1 MEYNTF
7 KTMMDRNQITG
18 LLLIMA
24 MLLGYQFFFAPTIEP
39 EKPQDKAKIAQN
51 QKAPV
56 AKVTAKPDSV
66 ALKSAAGDFA
76 SAAVGTA
83 KEVILE
89 NKDIKVT
96 FSTQGGRIK
105 QVLLKNYK
113 TYNAF
118 AENQNEPLVIFDE
131 SFDKIAFELPTT
143 KGNVDLN
150 TLYFNTAS
158 TGGMVSEGK
167 TEKVT
172 FTLNLANGQT
182 VEQSYSLAGSGF
194 LLDNDLKLTGLDGI
208 LKNESVK
215 LNWLENVRP
224 TEKDLNENRKA
235 TVNYLLNDGEN
246 FDQLSEN
253 PTGAND
259 ATLDQ
264 PLKWVAFKKK
274 YFLSSFITKNA
285 PIQKAQVYG
294 TANEQDS
301 VNIKTLR
308 ANMNLD
314 LASLKAGKG
323 NFQWYF
329 GPNDYNIIKDVA
341 PGFGKNVKLSYDIFL
356 PITRYVFVPL
366 FNVLENVFSNYG
378 LLIIALVLIIK
389 FALLPLTYK
398 SYVSMA
404 KMRILQPELNAI
416 KEKIGDDPAKQ
427 QQAQMKLY
435 GEVGVSPLSG
445 CVPVLATMPVLMAV
459 FMLFPN
465 LINLRQQSF
474 LWANDLSTFDSIATL
489 PFSIPLYGSHVSLFT
504 LLMTVSSIAYGYY
517 NNQNTPDQTGQPID
531 MKKMAYITPVIFM
544 FVMNSLPAG
553 MSFYYFVS
561 NIVTI
566 LQQIGIRK
574 FVDEDKIKAVLDE
587 NRKKIAA
594 GGVKKSRFSEYISKQ
609 MKAVEEAQKTQQ
621 AEQAKKKKK

>member
-1 MEYNTF
+1 
-7 KTMMDRNQITG
+7 MDKNQITG
-18 LLLIMA
+18 LVLIMA
-24 MLLGYQFFFAPTIEP
+24 MLMGYQFFFAPK
-39 EKPQDKAKIAQN
+39 EKPLKPQEKAKIAQKTPN
-51 QKAPV
+51 SPAKIAPIDSNV
-56 AKVTAKPDSV
+56 AKT
-66 ALKSAAGDFA
+66 AAGDFA
-76 SAAVGTA
+76 TAALGTA
-83 KEVILE
+83 KDVVLE

-96 FSTQGGRIK
+96 FTSQGGRVK
-105 QVLLKNYK
+105 NVLLKNYE
-113 TYNAF
+113 TYNSF
-118 AENQNEPLVIFDE
+118 NQKKKEPLTIFDE
-131 SFDKIAFELPTT
+131 SFDKISLELSTT
-143 KGNVDLN
+143 KGNIDLN
-150 TLYFNTAS
+150 KLYFSTNSVGGTIAEGNTD
-158 TGGMVSEGK
+158 
-167 TEKVT
+167 KVV
-172 FTLNLANGQT
+172 FTLRLANGQT

-194 LLDNDLKLTGLDGI
+194 LLDNNLKLTGLDGI

-215 LNWLENVRP
+215 MNWLENVRP
-224 TEKDLNENRKA
+224 TEKDLTENRKA
-235 TVNYLLNDGEN
+235 TVNYLINDGEN
-246 FDQLSEN
+246 FDQLSET
-253 PTGAND
+253 PTGANE
-259 ATLDQ
+259 AKLDE
-264 PLKWVAFKKK
+264 PVKWVAFKKK

-285 PIQKAQVYG
+285 PILKAQVYG

-301 VNIKTLR
+301 LNIKTLR
-308 ANMNLD
+308 ANLELPLAD
-314 LASLKAGKG
+314 LKTGKG
-323 NFQWYF
+323 SYQWYF

-341 PGFGKNVKLSYDIFL
+341 PSFGKNVKLSYDIFL

-366 FNVLENVFSNYG
+366 FNILEKIFSNYG

-416 KEKIGDDPAKQ
+416 KEKVGDDAAKQ

-445 CVPVLATMPVLMAV
+445 CVPVVATMPVLMAV

-465 LINLRQQSF
+465 LINLRQESF

-489 PFSIPLYGSHVSLFT
+489 PFSIPLYGNHVSLFT

-553 MSFYYFVS
+553 MSFYYFIS

-566 LQQIGIRK
+566 GQQIGIRK
-574 FVDEDKIKAVLDE
+574 FVDEDKIKALLED
-587 NRKKIAA
+587 NRAKIAVT
-594 GGVKKSRFSEYISKQ
+594 GVKKSRFSEYISKQ
-609 MKAVEEAQKTQQ
+609 MKAVEEAKVEEETN
-621 AEQAKKKKK
+621 KKKKKK

>member
-1 MEYNTF
+1 
-7 KTMMDRNQITG
+7 MMDRNQVTG
-18 LLLIMA
+18 LVLIMA
-24 MLLGYQFFFAPTIEP
+24 MLLGYQFFFAPKIEP
-39 EKPQDKAKIAQN
+39 EKPQEKAKTTQASAAT
-51 QKAPV
+51 QKV
-56 AKVTAKPDSV
+56 ATPDSN

-76 SAAVGTA
+76 SAAVGTSRD
-83 KEVILE
+83 VILE

-96 FSTQGGRIK
+96 FSTQGGRVK

-113 TYNAF
+113 TYTTF
-118 AENQNEPLVIFDE
+118 AEHKNDPLVIFDE
-131 SFDKIAFELPTT
+131 AFDKISLELPTT
-143 KGNVDLN
+143 KGNIDLN
-150 TLYFNTAS
+150 KLYFNTS
-158 TGGMVSEGK
+158 SVGGTVAEGK
-167 TEKVT
+167 TEKVV
-172 FTLNLANGQT
+172 FNLQLANGQS
-182 VEQSYSLAGSGF
+182 VEQSYTLAGSGF
-194 LLDNDLKLTGLDGI
+194 LLDNDLKLTGLNGI

-246 FDQLSEN
+246 FDQLTEN
-253 PTGAND
+253 PTGTKD

-274 YFLSSFITKNA
+274 YFLSSFITKNE
-285 PIQKAQVYG
+285 PILKAQVYG

-308 ANMNLD
+308 ANMDLD
-314 LASLKAGKG
+314 LAGLKAGKG

-366 FNVLENVFSNYG
+366 FNVLEKVFSNYG

-404 KMRILQPELNAI
+404 KMRILQPELNAL

-445 CVPVLATMPVLMAV
+445 CVPVVATMPVLMAV

-465 LINLRQQSF
+465 LINLRQESF

-489 PFSIPLYGSHVSLFT
+489 PFSIPLYGNHVSLFT

-553 MSFYYFVS
+553 MSFYYFIS

-566 LQQIGIRK
+566 GQQIGIRK
-574 FVDEDKIKAVLDE
+574 FVDEDKIKDILDE

-594 GGVKKSRFSEYISKQ
+594 GGGAKKSRFSEYLSKQ
-609 MKAVEEAQKTQQ
+609 MKAVEEAQKTQ
-621 AEQAKKKKK
+621 ESETGKKKKK

>member
-1 MEYNTF
+1 
-7 KTMMDRNQITG
+7 MMDKNQITG
-18 LLLIMA
+18 LVLIMA
-24 MLLGYQFFFAPTIEP
+24 MLLGYQFFFAPKIEP
-39 EKPQDKAKIAQN
+39 EKPQAKPKTTQAIT
-51 QKAPV
+51 APSKFAIVDSNV
-56 AKVTAKPDSV
+56 AKA
-66 ALKSAAGDFA
+66 AAGDFA
-76 SAAVGTA
+76 NAVVGTS
-83 KEVILE
+83 KDVVLE

-96 FSTQGGRIK
+96 FTSQGGRVK
-105 QVLLKNYK
+105 QVLLKNYE
-113 TYNAF
+113 TYNSF
-118 AENQNEPLVIFDE
+118 AVNKKEPLVIFDQE
-131 SFDKIAFELPTT
+131 FDKISLELPTT

-150 TLYFNTAS
+150 KLYFNTNS
-158 TGGMVSEGK
+158 IGGMVAEGK
-167 TEKVT
+167 TDKVV
-172 FTLNLANGQT
+172 FNLQLANGQT
-182 VEQSYSLAGSGF
+182 VEQIYTLAGAGF

-208 LKNESVK
+208 LKNESLK
-215 LNWLENVRP
+215 MNWVENVRP
-224 TEKDLNENRKA
+224 TEKDFIENRKA
-235 TVNYLLNDGEN
+235 TVNYLINDGEN
-246 FDQLSEN
+246 FDQLTEAPSGSEE
-253 PTGAND
+253 AK
-259 ATLDQ
+259 LDQ
-264 PLKWVAFKKK
+264 PLKWVSFKKK
-274 YFLSSFITKNA
+274 YFLSSFITKND
-285 PIQKAQVYG
+285 PIQKAEVVS

-301 VNIKTLR
+301 INIKTLR
-308 ANMNLD
+308 ANMDLNL
-314 LASLKAGKG
+314 AGIKAGKG

-356 PITRYVFVPL
+356 PITRYIFVPL
-366 FNVLENVFSNYG
+366 FNVLEKVFSNYG

-489 PFSIPLYGSHVSLFT
+489 PFNIPLYGTHVSLFT

-553 MSFYYFVS
+553 MSFYYFIS

-566 LQQIGIRK
+566 GQQIGIRK
-574 FVDEDKIKAVLDE
+574 FVDEDKIKDILDD

-594 GGVKKSRFSEYISKQ
+594 GGGAKKSRFSEYISKQ
-609 MKAVEEAQKTQQ
+609 MKAVEEAQNAQKPVET
-621 AEQAKKKKK
+621 KKKKK